1 MYLIVF
7 LGLGLS
13 AYAQSGKIYGHTDS
27 GGPSHLYK
35 VEPTTGN
42 ITKTIIL
49 GKTPPILIEK
59 ILPKMIPTSLWQMSV
74 TTLIYR

>member
-35 VEPTTGN
+35 VEPTTRN

-49 GKTPPILIEK
+49 EDATNID
-59 ILPKMIPTSLWQMSV
+59 
-74 TTLIYR
+74 

>member
-42 ITKTIIL
+42 ITKTII
-49 GKTPPILIEK
+49 IIRRH
-59 ILPKMIPTSLWQMSV
+59 QC
-74 TTLIYR
+74 